1 MNRIAS
7 LEQFCHKIGIFS
19 TNPASSSITLGPY
32 GQLLLAQIKHEW
44 LRANL
49 YKFESN
55 FLVKNLNLMDS
66 KSNVFDGDYYIRS
79 LTNVFGH
86 AKLPIGL
93 INVFDSKEDSKNNK
107 LEFKPI
113 LNKELN
119 FFTRH
124 SSNMCLN
131 SFHFYDTDSVEMS
144 FVDPLAFWQR
154 ERKNW
159 WMKLLRNPE
168 NVSFGLNEKDAFS
181 DENNLY
187 YNLNFG
193 DTNGKEKDSTHKNW
207 LENIKHFDDLEHN
220 RDLLKSL
227 NIIDKKSLLSKSKQI
242 IITQTNCQNVLETIL
257 YDSVEFPPVQEKK
270 PILSFKKEKK
280 KTVFNLDYRL
290 APFKACIL
298 FQSSLKNVQKNSN
311 NINDLKKNLN
321 LNDNL
326 DSIAINLKKLFV
338 LNQINVVLMNVAKE
352 SDIESKY
359 DSLDEMGVPY
369 VVYLPS
375 TIVKDGICFIRSRDT
390 TLLEKAH
397 LSLVVKQF
405 SSISNALHF

>member
-7 LEQFCHKIGIFS
+7 LEQFCNKIGIFS
-19 TNPASSSITLGPY
+19 TNPTSSSITLGPY

-79 LTNVFGH
+79 LTSVFGH
-86 AKLPIGL
+86 TKLPIGL
-93 INVFDSKEDSKNNK
+93 VNVFESKEDSKTNAK

-159 WMKLLRNPE
+159 WMKLLRI
-168 NVSFGLNEKDAFS
+168 LK
-181 DENNLY
+181 
-187 YNLNFG
+187 
-193 DTNGKEKDSTHKNW
+193 
-207 LENIKHFDDLEHN
+207 
-220 RDLLKSL
+220 LLKL
-227 NIIDKKSLLSKSKQI
+227 TKPTLY
-242 IITQTNCQNVLETIL
+242 NV
-257 YDSVEFPPVQEKK
+257 
-270 PILSFKKEKK
+270 
-280 KTVFNLDYRL
+280 R
-290 APFKACIL
+290 
-298 FQSSLKNVQKNSN
+298 
-311 NINDLKKNLN
+311 
-321 LNDNL
+321 
-326 DSIAINLKKLFV
+326 
-338 LNQINVVLMNVAKE
+338 
-352 SDIESKY
+352 
-359 DSLDEMGVPY
+359 
-369 VVYLPS
+369 
-375 TIVKDGICFIRSRDT
+375 
-390 TLLEKAH
+390 
-397 LSLVVKQF
+397 
-405 SSISNALHF
+405 